1 MAYEDRK
8 RKREAKFRDIMQD
21 AQGNVIYTGDLWR
34 IADSKEAGSGAKQRN
49 VLIVVLFVLAL
60 TVIGSGYI
68 DAQNAMG
75 SVYVILP
82 YIGEVSAL
90 FGLLWNAAKVIV
102 PSEGVKTY
110 SLEHARPRI
119 PGACRILTVF
129 ALMGLLFSAIF
140 LFRHGAGEDKTADG
154 IAYLMLKLSA
164 AALAE
169 WYGRRFRATEWEKTA

>member
-49 VLIVVLFVLAL
+49 VLIAVLFVLAL

-102 PSEGVKTY
+102 PSEGVKTPEPD
-110 SLEHARPRI
+110 SEPNTKMMNNVEQKRDE
-119 PGACRILTVF
+119 VE
-129 ALMGLLFSAIF
+129 M
-140 LFRHGAGEDKTADG
+140 K
-154 IAYLMLKLSA
+154 
-164 AALAE
+164 LAE
-169 WYGRRFRATEWEKTA
+169 EKKFIICPNCGQRIEIE